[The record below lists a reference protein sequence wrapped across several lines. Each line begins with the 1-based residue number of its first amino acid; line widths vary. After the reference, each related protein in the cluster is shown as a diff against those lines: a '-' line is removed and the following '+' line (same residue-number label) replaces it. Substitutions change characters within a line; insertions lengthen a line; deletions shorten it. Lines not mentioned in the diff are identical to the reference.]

1 MREGGE
7 ETQSLMDRAKCTPG
21 AEPQGLIFN
30 IQKFSLHDGPGIR
43 TTIFM
48 KGCPLQCRWC
58 SNPES
63 QNATVDIMTAGR
75 NCIDCKRCLEVCPKG
90 CIYEGEGKGKKIDR
104 RLCDLCGKC
113 VAVCPSKA
121 IEKIGTSMTVEE
133 VVEEIQKDETFYHHS
148 GGGVTVSG
156 GEPLLQWKF
165 VLALF
170 EACKK
175 RHLHTVLDTSGYAPW
190 DILGRVLHH
199 VDLVLYDIKSMDGE
213 RHKEGTNVM
222 NETIL
227 ENAVRTAKMKRT
239 WLRYVV
245 VPGFNDSIECAL
257 RIGEF
262 ASLLRPEKVS
272 LLPYHSLGAGKY
284 ERLGRAYPMGD
295 IASPPEENLRR
306 LADILSSFGTNVTI
320 SY

>member
-7 ETQSLMDRAKCTPG
+7 KTKSLMDRAKCTPR

-75 NCIDCKRCLEVCPKG
+75 NCIDCKRCLDVCPKG

-113 VAVCPSKA
+113 VTVCPSKS
-121 IEKIGTSMTVEE
+121 IEKVGTSMTVEE

-156 GEPLLQWKF
+156 GSP
-165 VLALF
+165 
-170 EACKK
+170 CS
-175 RHLHTVLDTSGYAPW
+175 SG
-190 DILGRVLHH
+190 
-199 VDLVLYDIKSMDGE
+199 
-213 RHKEGTNVM
+213 
-222 NETIL
+222 
-227 ENAVRTAKMKRT
+227 
-239 WLRYVV
+239 
-245 VPGFNDSIECAL
+245 
-257 RIGEF
+257 
-262 ASLLRPEKVS
+262 
-272 LLPYHSLGAGKY
+272 
-284 ERLGRAYPMGD
+284 
-295 IASPPEENLRR
+295 
-306 LADILSSFGTNVTI
+306 SSFLLCSRHVRSATSTPFWIRAATQHGTSWGGCFITLIWFFMTSSRWMGNSTGKAPT
-320 SY
+320 S